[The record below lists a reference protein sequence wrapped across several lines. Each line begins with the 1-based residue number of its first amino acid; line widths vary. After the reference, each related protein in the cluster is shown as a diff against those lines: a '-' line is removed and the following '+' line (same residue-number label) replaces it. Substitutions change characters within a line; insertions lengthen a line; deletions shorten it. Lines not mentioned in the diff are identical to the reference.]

1 MTNLYDCIKIDF
13 NDLNTY
19 RDNLSLEETNNPHP
33 ITNLLMLKS
42 EIQVEGLKALH
53 HALNSSTKPSIAE
66 LKEKYTEKL
75 LKDLEL
81 LTKRKDFQD
90 AKNRKQQPE
99 NFEFKAEFYE
109 EIKKPA
115 TEISSELN
123 NFLSSCANLIDDT
136 GGKNT
141 LTTTEAISAK
151 MLLEFDKPNITSKN
165 IAASL
170 ENRLNAYKQEVQEQT
185 TKDIGGTITDINGN
199 TVQVDPRAEILFKDK
214 SGSTRIINA
223 ETLKN
228 ESSLTGEQKDF
239 ITTLWHQ
246 GTFGAG
252 WFPINAYTENFQDKM
267 QQLYPNGTPDMNR
280 ERDFLMVEVAEDN
293 KVIVR
298 SRSNMGIHIDR
309 ASSNESVDYA
319 QGVLEVDIT
328 NLKGKDFIPGC
339 ASEMP
344 KMNVYISEFNKDIRY
359 DLPKKLK
366 ISQDIANDNIRQT
379 LFEDKKIAYINEI
392 IKGTPKAGI
401 ALDSL
406 SQITDLNK
414 KTLKNFQ
421 DQGILVGLKKI
432 ELREIQ
438 SLPADAKIEALAV
451 KCFKKTN
458 KNSEERNNFAK
469 EQLDKYCD
477 KNNVEVLDDKEIQ
490 RLKTGIISI
499 LEPIIKDEKE
509 KATLETNIGAALRRC
524 AKMENKEM
532 SFGQKW
538 RAIVVDPIKQFFKK
552 DKLEG
557 IIDKHPEI
565 VKAFRQ
571 ASNTPNTFLSTQS
584 HLKSNKKESP
594 ER

>member
-1 MTNLYDCIKIDF
+1 MTNLYGCIKIDF

-19 RDNLSLEETNNPHP
+19 RDNLSLEETNNLHL

-42 EIQVEGLKALH
+42 EIQVGGLKALH
-53 HALNSSTKPSIAE
+53 DSLNSSTKPSIAE

-90 AKNRKQQPE
+90 VKNIKQEPE
-99 NFEFKAEFYE
+99 NFEFKAKFYE

-151 MLLEFDKPNITSKN
+151 MLLEFNKPNITSEN

-170 ENRLNAYKQEVQEQT
+170 ENRLNAYKQVVQGQT

-199 TVQVDPRAEILFKDK
+199 TAQVDPRAEILFKDK
-214 SGSTRIINA
+214 SGNTRIINA
-223 ETLKN
+223 ETIKN

-252 WFPINAYTENFQDKM
+252 WFPINAFTKNFQGKM
-267 QQLYPNGTPDMNR
+267 EQFYPNGTPDMNR
-280 ERDFLMVEVAEDN
+280 ERDFLMVEVAEGN

-298 SRSNMGIHIDR
+298 SRSNMGIHIDPT
-309 ASSNESVDYA
+309 SSDESVDYA

-339 ASEMP
+339 ASKMP

-366 ISQDIANDNIRQT
+366 ISQDVTNDNIRQT
-379 LFEDKKIAYINEI
+379 LFDDKKIAYINEI
-392 IKGTPKAGI
+392 IAGTPKADV
-401 ALDSL
+401 ALESL
-406 SQITDLNK
+406 SQITGLDE
-414 KTLKNFQ
+414 KTLNNFQ
-421 DQGILVGLKKI
+421 EQGILVGLKKI

-438 SLPADAKIEALAV
+438 SLPEDAKIESLAV
-451 KCFKKTN
+451 KCFKNTH
-458 KNSEERNNFAK
+458 KNSEERKNFAK

-477 KNNVEVLDDKEIQ
+477 KTNVKILDDKEIK

-509 KATLETNIGAALRRC
+509 KATLEANIGAALRKC
-524 AKMENKEM
+524 AKMANKEM

-538 RAIVVDPIKQFFKK
+538 RSIVIDPIKQLFKK
-552 DKLEG
+552 DKLEA

-565 VKAFRQ
+565 VKAFKQ
-571 ASNTPNTFLSTQS
+571 PSNIRYTSLSPQS
-584 HLKSNKKESP
+584 SLKSNKKERP